1 MKDVDPLEL
10 YRALLRDGI
19 EAPELLSAD
28 AVGVQ
33 VLPMGWS
40 WAPWFAQELLQE
52 VLMRGVPEF
61 EEAGAMR
68 HGEPPP
74 DISPEHPVAHMEYID
89 DFGAVVLQPRRS
101 SIAEGVQ
108 RRARKA
114 PQDCGLD
121 VHKEALGAVFE
132 LLGAEADL
140 TRRLLLPKSEKF
152 AVVVCATRGVVLAG
166 FASPHEVDVLLG
178 HWTHYA
184 LPQRMLYSVMDEVYQ
199 FVRRPPSG
207 SVALPEGVR
216 RELAMLVALAPLV
229 RAISRWT
236 GAQWFPWWMPGR
248 SLAPWSTRSAG
259 APTSLRKGDW
269 VSSLVGSTA

>member
-1 MKDVDPLEL
+1 
-10 YRALLRDGI
+10 
-19 EAPELLSAD
+19 
-28 AVGVQ
+28 
-33 VLPMGWS
+33 
-40 WAPWFAQELLQE
+40 
-52 VLMRGVPEF
+52 MRGVPEF

-74 DISPEHPVAHMEYID
+74 DISLEHPVAHMEYID

-184 LPQRMLYSVMDEVYQ
+184 LLQRMLYSVMDEVYQ

-269 VSSLVGSTA
+269 VSSLVWSTP